1 MEVYIQ
7 KLQRLLLYILKLRL
21 SLKGIL
27 ELTRLYKSYPELMKP
42 WD

>member
-7 KLQRLLLYILKLRL
+7 KLQRLLLCILKLWL
-21 SLKGIL
+21 SLKG
-27 ELTRLYKSYPELMKP
+27 TFGSARLYKSYPEVMKA